1 MAHEGLWEQLLKLD
15 ANLTQKRADCHYIC
29 EKNQYL
35 LKMLNKKYV
44 IDLKKREIFSN
55 NPDSKQQPPNFLQ
68 QLCLLA
74 YLINSQDLPLAGVL
88 VRGEEL
94 PSGQF
99 FFRGLHSLPT
109 EKLKGAFGS
118 CPQRL
123 YEALSHF
130 DAEKRSFGDASI
142 ELRVFARIP
151 LTIVVWRGDDEFDAR
166 ASILFDRTAS
176 SHLPLDALLTSVRLA
191 VDAIVEICGQE

>member
-15 ANLTQKRADCHYIC
+15 AKLTQKRADCHYIC

-109 EKLKGAFGS
+109 EKLKRALGS

-151 LTIVVWRGDDEFDAR
+151 LTIVIWRGDDEFDAR

-176 SHLPLDALLTSVRLA
+176 SHLPLDALLTAVRLA
-191 VDAIVEICGQE
+191 VDAVVEICGQE

>member
-15 ANLTQKRADCHYIC
+15 AKSTQKRADCHYIC

-35 LKMLNKKYV
+35 LKMLNKNYV
-44 IDLKKREIFSN
+44 IDLKKREIFSD
-55 NPDSKQQPPNFLQ
+55 NPDSEQQPPSFLE
-68 QLCLLA
+68 QLCMLA
-74 YLINSQDLPLAGVL
+74 YLINSQNLPLAGVL

-109 EKLKGAFGS
+109 EKLEKAFGS
-118 CPQRL
+118 CPERL
-123 YEALSHF
+123 YEALSYF
-130 DAEKRSFGDASI
+130 DAEKRDFGDASI
-142 ELRVFARIP
+142 ELRVFARVP
-151 LTIVVWRGDDEFDAR
+151 LTMVIWRGDDEFDAR

-176 SHLPLDALLTSVRLA
+176 SHLPLDALLTAVKLA
-191 VDAIVEICGQE
+191 VDDLIEICKQE

>member
-15 ANLTQKRADCHYIC
+15 TKLTEKRADCHYIC

-35 LKMLNKKYV
+35 LEMLNKKYV
-44 IDLKKREIFSN
+44 IDLKKREIFSD
-55 NPDSKQQPPNFLQ
+55 NPDSEQQPPNFLQ

-88 VRGEEL
+88 VRAEEL

-99 FFRGLHSLPT
+99 FFRGLHRLPT
-109 EKLKGAFGS
+109 EKLKRVFGS

-130 DAEKRSFGDASI
+130 DAEKRGFGDASI
-142 ELRVFARIP
+142 ELRVFARVP
-151 LTIVVWRGDDEFDAR
+151 LTIVIWRGDDEFDAR
-166 ASILFDRTAS
+166 ASLLFDRTAS
-176 SHLPLDALLTSVRLA
+176 SHLPLDALLTAVKLA
-191 VDAIVEICGQE
+191 VDALVEICEQE

>member
-15 ANLTQKRADCHYIC
+15 AKSTQKRADCHYIC

-35 LKMLNKKYV
+35 VKMLNKKYV
-44 IDLKKREIFSN
+44 IDLEKRGIFPD

-74 YLINSQDLPLAGVL
+74 YLINSQNLPLAGVL

-109 EKLKGAFGS
+109 EKLKSVFGN

-130 DAEKRSFGDASI
+130 DAEKRSFGDASV

-151 LTIVVWRGDDEFDAR
+151 LTIVIWRGDDEFDAR

-176 SHLPLDALLTSVRLA
+176 SHLPLDALLTAVKLA
-191 VDAIVEICGQE
+191 VDDVVEICKQE

>member
-15 ANLTQKRADCHYIC
+15 TKVTEKRADCHYIC
-29 EKNQYL
+29 EKKQYL
-35 LKMLNKKYV
+35 LKMLSKKYV
-44 IDLKKREIFSN
+44 IDLKKREVFSD
-55 NPDSKQQPPNFLQ
+55 NPDSKQQSANFLQ

-99 FFRGLHSLPT
+99 FFRGLHGLPT
-109 EKLKGAFGS
+109 EKLKSALGS
-118 CPQRL
+118 CPERL

-130 DAEKRSFGDASI
+130 DAEKRNFGDASI
-142 ELRVFARIP
+142 ELRVFTRIP
-151 LTIVVWRGDDEFDAR
+151 LTMVIWRGDDEFDAR
-166 ASILFDRTAS
+166 ASVLFDRTAS
-176 SHLPLDALLTSVRLA
+176 SHLPLDALLTAVQLA
-191 VDAIVEICGQE
+191 IDAVIEICGQE

>member
-15 ANLTQKRADCHYIC
+15 TKDTQKRADCRYIR

-35 LKMLNKKYV
+35 VKMLNKKYV
-44 IDLKKREIFSN
+44 IDLKKREIFSD
-55 NPDSKQQPPNFLQ
+55 NPDSEQQPADFLE

-88 VRGEEL
+88 VRAEEL

-99 FFRGLHSLPT
+99 FFRGLHGLPT
-109 EKLKGAFGS
+109 EKLKSALGS
-118 CPQRL
+118 CPKRL
-123 YEALSHF
+123 YEALSYF

-142 ELRVFARIP
+142 ELRVFARVP
-151 LTIVVWRGDDEFDAR
+151 LTIVIWRGDDEFDAR

-176 SHLPLDALLTSVRLA
+176 SHLPLDALLTVVKLA